1 MSRCGTRSG
10 YTAGCRCDACRE
22 AHRVYNREWLRR
34 EARIRYGIEPPK
46 PARWIDA
53 TEVRE
58 HLIWLQSIGIG
69 RRLVA
74 KHSGV
79 SASQIVKLRT
89 GTTLRTNPATA
100 TRILAVSR
108 LDLPPRGRVDA
119 TRTLKQL
126 KDLQK
131 AGLSKVA
138 IGRAITG
145 NPNCKSLQI
154 TGPRVTVNTARN
166 VNALWERVMAPTIA
180 RREQEARL
188 KADWRARQAA

>member
-10 YTAGCRCDACRE
+10 YAAGCRCDACRD

-46 PARWIDA
+46 PERWIDA

-58 HLIWLQSIGIG
+58 HLLWLQSIGIG

-74 KHSGV
+74 KHSGI

-89 GTTLRTNPATA
+89 GTTTRTTPATA
-100 TRILAVSR
+100 NRILAVSR
-108 LDLPPRGRVDA
+108 FNLPPRGRVDA

-131 AGLSKVA
+131 AGWSKAA

-154 TGPRVTVNTARN
+154 TGPFVTVTTARN
-166 VNALWERVMAPTIA
+166 VHALWEQVMAPQIA
-180 RREQEARL
+180 RREHEARL
-188 KADWRARQAA
+188 KADYRARQAA